1 MSYLSAL
8 PGLAIIIWL
17 SAGFLCAVYLLVKPS
32 LENITT
38 NILRVTAA
46 VSFVLWLVVLVFWAM
61 FSYTAG
67 SEYSW
72 TVWLAVIASLVF
84 VASVYINGLVSVFL
98 MRDGSQILKWFLFA
112 YYAITIL
119 VLLIGALGVVFLSM
133 VANMTICSL
142 ATHGHPDICGSLR
155 Y

>member
-17 SAGFLCAVYLLVKPS
+17 SAGFLYAVYLLVKPS
-32 LENITT
+32 FENVTT
-38 NILRVTAA
+38 NILRVTTA
-46 VSFVLWLVVLVFWAM
+46 VSFVLWLFVLVFWAM
-61 FSYTAG
+61 FSYTVG
-67 SEYSW
+67 NEYYW

-119 VLLIGALGVVFLSM
+119 VLSIGALGLVFLSM

-142 ATHGHPDICGSLR
+142 ATHGHSDICGSLR